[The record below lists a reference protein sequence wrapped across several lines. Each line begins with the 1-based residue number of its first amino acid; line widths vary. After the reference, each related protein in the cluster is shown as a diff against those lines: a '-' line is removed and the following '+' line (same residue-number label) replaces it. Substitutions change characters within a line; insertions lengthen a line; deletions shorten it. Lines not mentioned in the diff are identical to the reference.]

1 MFAARRFSVA
11 GRVIAGLLL
20 IHTIV
25 YAVCGFI
32 LSDMDYLLTS
42 LGFPLLLCLTYRCVL
57 LVPSAY
63 RSSPVVFVLS
73 GVAIGA

>member
-1 MFAARRFSVA
+1 VFTDRRFSIA

-25 YAVCGFI
+25 YAVRGFL
-32 LSDMDYLLTS
+32 LSDMDYLLAS
-42 LGFPLLLCLTYRCVL
+42 LGFPLLLCLVYLCVL

-63 RSSPVVFVLS
+63 RSSRVVYRRVQ
-73 GVAIGA
+73 